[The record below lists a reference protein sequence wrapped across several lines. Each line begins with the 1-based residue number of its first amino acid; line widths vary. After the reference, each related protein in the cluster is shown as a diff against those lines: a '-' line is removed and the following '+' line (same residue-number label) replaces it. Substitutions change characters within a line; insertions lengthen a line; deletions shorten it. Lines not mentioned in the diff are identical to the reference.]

1 MQIKIE
7 DQVIP
12 LTKDKDG
19 RMKATFIPRNSTDTL
34 SILST
39 ECLGDFTASDI
50 QIEQG
55 SKATTF
61 VPPEINT
68 NDLSGIFKD
77 LQEVRLEIKDTENGL
92 LQTIHINQSGLEQQI
107 KDTKAGL
114 ESRIISNAGT
124 YQRELKSTKDGL
136 ESQLSQTAGI
146 LQSKIDDTD
155 KKLRSVIQQS
165 SDNLITLIAETDSTN
180 FSKTE
185 QLVNG
190 LQSTVQGDV
199 QRLDGRIDGERSYT
213 RSQVT
218 QLKDL
223 ISSSI
228 ESSTGARSE
237 IWQTLNAHNSQLTSA
252 KGDISRITQRVDS
265 VQSQITT
272 VDGKQSTLSQTV
284 NSLQTKVT
292 DTEKGLRSTIQQTSD
307 NLMTVITKTDTNNFS
322 KTEQLVSGVQTT
334 VQAEISRQASRLD
347 GRIDSERSYTKSQ
360 VTQLESLIA
369 SSIESSTGNKSLI
382 WQTLNS
388 QGSKIST
395 AQGDI
400 NQTNRTVS
408 SLQTRIS
415 SVEGQQ
421 SQFTLTTNALDSRI
435 TSLNG
440 DYSRLTQTVNGLSY
454 DVNNYNG
461 TIKTEFRALSGQISS
476 KVTRSD
482 VQSIIRSSGDAIW
495 FAVGDRVASSAKMS
509 GSAIKSEINL
519 SRDGVRI
526 SGNQVSITG
535 STYIERGVIQDAHI
549 GSISANTITT
559 GTLNAANV
567 RVINFDANNLT
578 GNLTN
583 FVKSNWNNIST
594 QISIDNRGINITG
607 SDQWRRTYF
616 NQTGLELFNSSGAD
630 NKAGAVG
637 YFKSDKWQAETNEN
651 YFDRG
656 SARHLIGIGV
666 NKSHDMMFGW
676 TNGDKN
682 GYKPVLELDSQYERF
697 YVNTSINAYLSNQG
711 LDFNSEQHRGDFGIQ
726 LRWNNGFRSR
736 LVLSENTYL
745 ESQSALHF
753 YSSSGQRN
761 FTMHSN
767 NDSWRTLNMHGNPI
781 TNQSDERLKRNILP
795 STKDS
800 LGKFSKVQYK
810 WFEYVPGHGLAKGLK
825 HGVIAQDIMEFAPE
839 WIVTDPDG
847 YYSLDQTAMQMDS
860 FKAITQLAEKVK
872 KLEAIVYGK

>member
-1 MQIKIE
+1 MQIKIG

-39 ECLGDFTASDI
+39 ECLGDFTASGI

-77 LQEVRLEIKDTENGL
+77 LQEVRLESKDTESGL
-92 LQTIHINQSGLEQQI
+92 LQTLHINQSGLEQQI
-107 KDTKAGL
+107 KDAKAGL
-114 ESRIISNAGT
+114 ESRIISTADT

-136 ESQLSQTAGI
+136 ESQLSQMAGI
-146 LQSKIDDTD
+146 LQSKITDTD
-155 KKLRSVIQQS
+155 TQLRSVIQQS
-165 SDNLITLIAETDSTN
+165 SDNLVTLIAKTDSIN

-190 LQSTVQGDV
+190 LQTTVQGETT
-199 QRLDGRIDGERSYT
+199 RLDGRIDSERSYT

-228 ESSTGARSE
+228 ESATGS
-237 IWQTLNAHNSQLTSA
+237 
-252 KGDISRITQRVDS
+252 
-265 VQSQITT
+265 
-272 VDGKQSTLSQTV
+272 
-284 NSLQTKVT
+284 
-292 DTEKGLRSTIQQTSD
+292 
-307 NLMTVITKTDTNNFS
+307 
-322 KTEQLVSGVQTT
+322 
-334 VQAEISRQASRLD
+334 
-347 GRIDSERSYTKSQ
+347 KSQ
-360 VTQLESLIA
+360 
-369 SSIESSTGNKSLI
+369 I

-388 QGSKIST
+388 QGSQISN
-395 AQGDI
+395 AQGAI

-408 SLQTRIS
+408 SLQTRIT

-435 TSLNG
+435 SSLNG

-461 TIKTEFRALSGQISS
+461 TVKTEFRALSGQIST

-495 FAVGDRVASSAKMS
+495 IAVGDRVANSARMS

-535 STYIERGVIQDAHI
+535 STYIERGVIKDAHI

-567 RVINFDANNLT
+567 RVINFDAHSLT
-578 GNLTN
+578 GNLTS

-616 NQTGLELFNSSGAD
+616 NQTGLELFNSSGAY

-810 WFEYVPGHGLAKGLK
+810 WFEYVPGHGLAEGLK

-847 YYSLDQTAMQMDS
+847 YYALDQSAMQMDG

>member
-1 MQIKIE
+1 MQIKIG

-12 LTKDKDG
+12 LTKDKNG
-19 RMKATFIPRNSTDTL
+19 RMKATFTPSKSTDTL

-39 ECLGDFTASDI
+39 DCLGDFTASDI
-50 QIEQG
+50 QIEHG
-55 SKATTF
+55 PKATAF

-77 LQEVRLEIKDTENGL
+77 LQEVRLEIKDTESGL

-107 KDTKAGL
+107 QDTKAGL
-114 ESRIISNAGT
+114 ESRIISTADT
-124 YQRELKSTKDGL
+124 YQRELRNTKDGL
-136 ESQLSQTAGI
+136 ESQISQTAGVF
-146 LQSKIDDTD
+146 QSKIDDTD

-165 SDNLITLIAETDSTN
+165 SDNLITLITETDTTN

-199 QRLDGRIDGERSYT
+199 KRLDGRIDGERSYT

-252 KGDISRITQRVDS
+252 QGDISRITQRVDS

-284 NSLQTKVT
+284 TTLQGKID

-307 NLMTVITKTDTNNFS
+307 NIMTVISRTDSANYS
-322 KTEQLVSGVQTT
+322 KTEQLVNGVQTT
-334 VQAEISRQASRLD
+334 VQAEISKQANRLD
-347 GRIDSERSYTKSQ
+347 GRINSERSYTKSQ

-369 SSIESSTGNKSLI
+369 SSIESSTGSKSQI

-388 QGSKIST
+388 QGSQIST

-400 NQTNRTVS
+400 NRTNRTVS
-408 SLQTRIS
+408 SLQTRIT

-435 TSLNG
+435 SSLNG

-454 DVNNYNG
+454 DVNNTNG
-461 TIKTEFRALSGQISS
+461 TFKTEIRALSGQIST

-495 FAVGDRVASSAKMS
+495 IAVGDRVASSAKMS

-535 STYIERGVIQDAHI
+535 STYIERGVIKDAHI

-567 RVINFDANNLT
+567 RVINLDVNSLT
-578 GNLTN
+578 GNTAN
-583 FVKSNWNNIST
+583 FIQLGIQGISKNINL
-594 QISIDNRGINITG
+594 DNRGIHIYRNDG
-607 SDQWRRTYF
+607 SRSNLLSEQGIEFWRDGREHGQMSTLKAVDESGVFRNKYSVSLAAEDSAYISLSYRKRGDSKFTRAIGINGENGNVHMNTLFPDSDEDRGLKFTSNRIWNSWGVQIWNSRPNNGGLLINDGGDVEIISGELFFRTWRAY
-616 NQTGLELFNSSGAD
+616 NHSNAGSNGLELRAGRVGGQWGLFLEHTNSYR
-630 NKAGAVG
+630 AGI
-637 YFKSDKWQAETNEN
+637 F
-651 YFDRG
+651 
-656 SARHLIGIGV
+656 
-666 NKSHDMMFGW
+666 FGHNGHVYIRD
-676 TNGDKN
+676 TNG
-682 GYKPVLELDSQYERF
+682 
-697 YVNTSINAYLSNQG
+697 
-711 LDFNSEQHRGDFGIQ
+711 
-726 LRWNNGFRSR
+726 
-736 LVLSENTYL
+736 TY
-745 ESQSALHF
+745 
-753 YSSSGQRN
+753 
-761 FTMHSN
+761 
-767 NDSWRTLNMHGNPI
+767 
-781 TNQSDERLKRNILP
+781 
-795 STKDS
+795 
-800 LGKFSKVQYK
+800 SKVRPN
-810 WFEYVPGHGLAKGLK
+810 FN
-825 HGVIAQDIMEFAPE
+825 
-839 WIVTDPDG
+839 
-847 YYSLDQTAMQMDS
+847 
-860 FKAITQLAEKVK
+860 
-872 KLEAIVYGK
+872 

>member
-1 MQIKIE
+1 MQIKVG

-12 LTKDKDG
+12 LTKDKNG
-19 RMKATFIPRNSTDTL
+19 RMKATFTPNKSTDTL

-39 ECLGDFTASDI
+39 DCLGDFTASDI
-50 QIEQG
+50 QIEHG
-55 SKATTF
+55 PKATAF

-77 LQEVRLEIKDTENGL
+77 LQEVRLEIKDTESGL

-107 KDTKAGL
+107 QDTKAGL
-114 ESRIISNAGT
+114 ESRIISTADT
-124 YQRELKSTKDGL
+124 YQRELRNTKDGL
-136 ESQLSQTAGI
+136 ESQISQTAGVF
-146 LQSKIDDTD
+146 QSKIDDTD

-199 QRLDGRIDGERSYT
+199 KRLDGRIDGERSYT

-252 KGDISRITQRVDS
+252 QGDISRITQRVDS

-284 NSLQTKVT
+284 TTLQGKID

-307 NLMTVITKTDTNNFS
+307 NIMTVISRTDSANYS
-322 KTEQLVSGVQTT
+322 KTEQLVNGVQTT
-334 VQAEISRQASRLD
+334 VQAEISKQADRLD
-347 GRIDSERSYTKSQ
+347 GRINSERSYTKSQ

-369 SSIESSTGNKSLI
+369 SSIESSTGSKSQI

-388 QGSKIST
+388 QGSQIST

-400 NQTNRTVS
+400 NRTNRTVS
-408 SLQTRIS
+408 SLQTRIA

-440 DYSRLTQTVNGLSY
+440 DYSRLTQTVNGLTY

-461 TIKTEFRALSGQISS
+461 TFKTEIRALSGQIST

-495 FAVGDRVASSAKMS
+495 IAVGDRVASSAKMS

-535 STYIERGVIQDAHI
+535 STYIERGVIKDAHI

-583 FVKSNWNNIST
+583 FVRSNWNSAAGGNVRIDGDGIVTNASDNSQT
-594 QISIDNRGINITG
+594 YIQNGVVGTRNPYGASIGYIGYESDGGSPVYTIRQTRGSHFKIKANTSSGTREAFSIM
-607 SDQWRRTYF
+607 
-616 NQTGLELFNSSGAD
+616 SSGAEAYLDTD
-630 NKAGAVG
+630 N
-637 YFKSDKWQAETNEN
+637 
-651 YFDRG
+651 
-656 SARHLIGIGV
+656 
-666 NKSHDMMFGW
+666 
-676 TNGDKN
+676 
-682 GYKPVLELDSQYERF
+682 F
-697 YVNTSINAYLSNQG
+697 YVQSSRTTFSGDITLTFNKELRMNDGNIVNPYGVYLNHGGSLYAVSSNG
-711 LDFNSEQHRGDFGIQ
+711 Q
-726 LRWNNGFRSR
+726 LRLETGSSSNLSIRANG
-736 LVLSENTYL
+736 SE
-745 ESQSALHF
+745 ALRIDGSYM
-753 YSSSGQRN
+753 YSSRN
-761 FTMHSN
+761 LSME
-767 NDSWRTLNMHGNPI
+767 GNRI
-781 TNQSDERLKRNILP
+781 TNQSDARLKRNILP

-810 WFEYVPGHGLAKGLK
+810 WFEYVPGYGLAEGLK

-847 YYSLDQTAMQMDS
+847 YYALDQSAMQMDS